1 MAERNSSNPTWTP
14 RVILEDG
21 RILRLAAEESHTSAI
36 AKAES
41 AAAGLKNVEYVS
53 ALRERTEVAE

>member
-21 RILRLAAEESHTSAI
+21 RILRLAGQESHASAI
-36 AKAES
+36 AMAES
-41 AAAGLKNVEYVS
+41 AAAGLENVEYVS